1 MSRGNFDQ
9 EIPGTD
15 RRDEIGAL
23 SRAIERM
30 TRSLRLAMERL
41 TRTDGG

>member
-1 MSRGNFDQ
+1 MSRGHYDH
-9 EIPGTD
+9 EIPGTE

-41 TRTDGG
+41 TKNGGG